1 MFIPMNRRGGSRG
14 ARTVSLLLGA
24 MGAMLGAGLHANK
37 DLTLSTPWVSIA
49 VAGFVL
55 AVALVLILR
64 FISARDEQPAPAEP
78 REASEFS
85 HHLVLIIVAIIA
97 GLLALGLFLALT
109 PRAAA

>member
-24 MGAMLGAGLHANK
+24 IGAMLGAGLHANK

-49 VAGFVL
+49 VAGLVL
-55 AVALVLILR
+55 AVGLVVLVRSL
-64 FISARDEQPAPAEP
+64 SVRDDQPATGER

-85 HHLVLIIVAIIA
+85 HHLVMVIVAIIA
-97 GLLALGLFLALT
+97 GLLAVGLFLALT
-109 PRAAA
+109 P